1 MKSWLLENT
10 GRESLRLVNINEP
23 KPGPGQ
29 ILVRTTAVSLNFR
42 DKLIIE
48 GSYPLPLTYPVVPG
62 SDLAAT
68 VFPLRSRGFRFKLG
82 HQTGSPFRPK
92 WPPGVLSPPPPPQT

>member
-10 GRESLRLVNINEP
+10 GRESLRLVNMSEP
-23 KPGPGQ
+23 KPGPGE

-48 GSYPLPLTYPVVPG
+48 T
-62 SDLAAT
+62 DL
-68 VFPLRSRGFRFKLG
+68 KLLAKWN
-82 HQTGSPFRPK
+82 PK
-92 WPPGVLSPPPPPQT
+92 K